1 MDAPSR
7 HDRRTET
14 VTKKFTVAFA
24 AMFIVPMLLAV
35 YLLIEFSQVI
45 RGDASQIV
53 ALFFFASVLGVA
65 GFLICRSVV
74 QALLKAARDAEAVAE
89 GDMSRRMDTESAGEI
104 SDLAR
109 NFNRITTRL
118 QETIDGL
125 EASRRQIQT
134 LLSKVCATIGQPVE
148 IENTFEVLLQT
159 LVSVT
164 GLPHG
169 AIFLLSPDRETLE
182 LSVSVGIPEEDRETV
197 LPVGRGV
204 VGWVALHGQLVTTS
218 ESAPWGE
225 GDGLS
230 RIEKLMSRAIHVP
243 LGAPGKVKGVLSI
256 GLGRGQKEIPA
267 DDHLMIRNLAAQV
280 SVAIENAA
288 LKEDMEKTY
297 VETVAALAAAVE
309 ARDKYTKGHSR
320 RVTEL
325 SVAVARTMNLPEQAC
340 KDIEA
345 ASLLHDIGKIG
356 IPDSILH
363 NAGPLPPEGIKH
375 IHDHPIGGE
384 NILKPV
390 GSLGRLCTIVRH
402 HHEHYDGGGYPDRLK
417 GEQIPLAARILAVAD
432 SYDAMIS
439 DRSYKPA
446 RSSDDAI
453 AELWRCR
460 GTRFDPGCVD
470 AFIAF
475 MRANPDAGSRC
486 PV

>member
-1 MDAPSR
+1 VDVPSR
-7 HDRRTET
+7 PDRRKET

-24 AMFIVPMLLAV
+24 AMFIIPTLLAV
-35 YLLIEFSQVI
+35 YLFFEFSQVV
-45 RGDASQIV
+45 RGDAPQLA
-53 ALFFFASVLGVA
+53 ALVFFSSVLAAA
-65 GFLICRSVV
+65 GLLICRSVV
-74 QALLKAARDAEAVAE
+74 LALLKATRDAEAVAE
-89 GDMSRRMDTESAGEI
+89 GDVTRRMDTESAGEI
-104 SDLAR
+104 SDLAK

-118 QETIDGL
+118 QQTIDGL
-125 EASRRQIQT
+125 EASRKQIQT

-148 IENTFEVLLQT
+148 LESTFEVLLQT

-164 GLPHG
+164 GLSHG
-169 AIFLLSPDRETLE
+169 AIFLLSPERDTLT
-182 LSVSVGIPEEDRETV
+182 LSVSVGIPEADRDRV
-197 LPVGRGV
+197 LKVGRGV

-218 ESAPWGE
+218 ESAPWG
-225 GDGLS
+225 GSDGLS
-230 RIEKLMSRAIHVP
+230 RIEKLMSRAVHVP
-243 LGAPGKVKGVLSI
+243 LGAPGKVKGVLSL
-256 GLGRGQKEIPA
+256 GLGHGQKEISV

-309 ARDKYTKGHSR
+309 ARDMYTKGHSR

-325 SVAVARTMNLPEQAC
+325 SVAVARTMNLPAQLC

-345 ASLLHDIGKIG
+345 AALLHDIGKIG

-363 NAGPLPPEGIKH
+363 NTGPLPPEGIKH

-390 GSLGRLCTIVRH
+390 GSLGRLCAIVRH

-446 RSSDDAI
+446 RTSEEAL
-453 AELWRCR
+453 AELWRCKE
-460 GTRFDPGCVD
+460 TRFDPKCVD
-470 AFIAF
+470 AFVAY

>member
-1 MDAPSR
+1 MDPTPR
-7 HDRRTET
+7 PDRRKET
-14 VTKKFTVAFA
+14 VAKKFTIAFA
-24 AMFIVPMLLAV
+24 TMFVVPMLLAV
-35 YLLIEFSQVI
+35 YLLADFSQVI
-45 RGDASQIV
+45 ERDAPQV
-53 ALFFFASVLGVA
+53 AALFFFASVLAAA

-74 QALLKAARDAEAVAE
+74 RALLTAVRDAEAVAG
-89 GDMSRRMDTESAGEI
+89 GDVTHRMDTGSAGEI
-104 SDLAR
+104 SDLAK

-118 QETIDGL
+118 QQTIDGL
-125 EASRRQIQT
+125 EASRKQIQT
-134 LLSKVCATIGQPVE
+134 LLSKVCGTIGQPVE
-148 IENTFEVLLQT
+148 IESTFDVLLQT

-169 AIFLLSPDRETLE
+169 AIFLLSPDGKTLTV
-182 LSVSVGIPEEDRETV
+182 SASVGIPQEERETV
-197 LPVGRGV
+197 LTVGRGV
-204 VGWVALHGQLVTTS
+204 VGWVAYHGQIVTTA
-218 ESAPWGE
+218 ETAPWGG

-230 RIEKLMSRAIHVP
+230 RIEKLMSRAVHVP
-243 LGAPGKVKGVLSI
+243 LGAPGKVKGVLSL
-256 GLGRGQKEIPA
+256 GLGGDQKEICA

-325 SVAVARTMNLPEQAC
+325 SVALARSMGLSAQAC

-345 ASLLHDIGKIG
+345 AALLHDIGKIG

-363 NAGPLPPEGIKH
+363 NAGPLPPEGLRY

-390 GSLGRLCTIVRH
+390 GSLGRLCPIVRH
-402 HHEHYDGGGYPDRLK
+402 HHEHYDGGGYPDRLR

-446 RSSDDAI
+446 RTSEEAI
-453 AELWRCR
+453 EELRRCR
-460 GTRFDPGCVD
+460 GTLFDPECVD
-470 AFIAF
+470 AFVACC
-475 MRANPDAGSRC
+475 RDNAAAASRC
-486 PV
+486 PT

>member
-1 MDAPSR
+1 MDVPVRS
-7 HDRRTET
+7 DRRKQT
-14 VTKKFTVAFA
+14 VAKKFTVAFA

-35 YLLIEFSQVI
+35 YLLAEFSQVI
-45 RGDASQIV
+45 QRDTPQV
-53 ALFFFASVLGVA
+53 AAIFFFACVLAAA

-74 QALLKAARDAEAVAE
+74 LALLKAVRDAEAVAS
-89 GDMSRRMDTESAGEI
+89 GDVTRRMDTASAGEI
-104 SDLAR
+104 SDLAK

-118 QETIDGL
+118 QQTIDGL
-125 EASRRQIQT
+125 EASRKQVQT

-148 IENTFEVLLQT
+148 IEKTFEVLLQT
-159 LVSVT
+159 IVSVT

-169 AIFLLSPDRETLE
+169 AIFLLSPDGKT
-182 LSVSVGIPEEDRETV
+182 LSVSASVGIPDAEREAV
-197 LPVGRGV
+197 LAIGRGV
-204 VGWVALHGQLVTTS
+204 VGWVALHGQVVTTS
-218 ESAPWGE
+218 ESAPWGG

-256 GLGRGQKEIPA
+256 SLGQGRKEISL
-267 DDHLMIRNLAAQV
+267 DDQVMIRNLAAQV

-309 ARDKYTKGHSR
+309 ARDMYTKGHSR

-325 SVAVARTMNLPEQAC
+325 SVALARSMGLPAQAC
-340 KDIEA
+340 RDIEA
-345 ASLLHDIGKIG
+345 AALLHDIGKIG

-363 NAGPLPPEGIKH
+363 NAGPLPLEGIKH
-375 IHDHPIGGE
+375 IRDHPIGGE

-390 GSLGRLCTIVRH
+390 GSLGRLCPIVRH
-402 HHEHYDGGGYPDRLK
+402 HHEHYDGGGYPDGLK

-439 DRSYKPA
+439 DRSYKAA
-446 RSSDDAI
+446 RAPREAMD
-453 AELWRCR
+453 ELCRCK
-460 GTRFDPGCVD
+460 GTRFDPACVD
-470 AFIAF
+470 AFVTCL
-475 MRANPDAGSRC
+475 RENPEAGSRC
-486 PV
+486 AV